1 MSRVIR
7 KFQSHTDGAADSCAV
22 VLRLGFAVFAVGV
35 FAVFAGVG
43 CSNAVA
49 QYAGAEPVP
58 NDLQPGFESISVEQS
73 KEWLSVIAGPEMNGR
88 GTGQPGYSKAAKFV
102 AEKLKEF
109 GVEPKGD
116 NGTYFQNLPMT
127 RRVPLIDQ
135 CRILGPGFQVPGKGN
150 LGFERYTDRGQVV
163 GEAVLLVFGRDSKN
177 LPNELSL
184 RDKLVFYVAD
194 ESAAT
199 SAPVTIAK
207 KRPAAAIRI
216 IDGVPGSI
224 SQLVQYGKATRS
236 TSVSGTIRREAAVAM
251 FGRLGVQPNVMRARA
266 DGRTFIQ
273 PTGQS
278 LTIQMRIVDQPA
290 TVPNVVGWLPGSDP
304 NLQHEYIVMGAHLDH
319 LGVKAGFVFPG
330 ADDNGSGS
338 TALMSVARAMTLNP
352 VRPKRSV
359 LFMWFAAEE
368 IGLIGSKYYCDH
380 PVLPLQNMT
389 SMLNIDMV
397 GRNEESSTERADD
410 NVDSIH
416 LIGSQ
421 KGQTELHQL
430 IQDANR
436 HIGFRFEYDE
446 ESIFDRSDQY
456 NFYAK
461 GVPVSFLFGGFHPD
475 YHEPTDSIEKINFQ
489 KLISAARLYYVA
501 AFLVAEHGRFQ
512 VLRE

>member
-1 MSRVIR
+1 MSRIVSKNKI
-7 KFQSHTDGAADSCAV
+7 FTVAIILACSI
-22 VLRLGFAVFAVGV
+22 VFA
-35 FAVFAGVG
+35 
-43 CSNAVA
+43 CRISVA
-49 QYAGAEPVP
+49 QYAGAQPVP
-58 NDLQPGFESISVEQS
+58 GEWKTGFDSINGTQA
-73 KEWLSVIAGPEMNGR
+73 KEWLSEIAGPQMKGR
-88 GTGQPGYSKAAKFV
+88 GTGQSGYSKAAKFV
-102 AEKLKEF
+102 AGKLDEF
-109 GVEPKGD
+109 GIEPKGD
-116 NGTYFQNLPMT
+116 SGTYFQNLPMT
-127 RRVPLIDQ
+127 RRVPMIEQ
-135 CRILGPGFQVPGKGN
+135 CRILGRGFQVPGSGN

-177 LPNELSL
+177 LPAELSL

-194 ESAAT
+194 ESGAT

-216 IDGVPGSI
+216 IDAVPESI
-224 SQLVQYGKATRS
+224 SQLVQYGRATRS
-236 TSVSGTIRREAAVAM
+236 TSVSGTIRREAAEAM
-251 FGRLGVQPNVMRARA
+251 FGRLGVKPEVMKARA

-273 PTGQS
+273 PTNQS
-278 LTIQMRIVDQPA
+278 LTIQMRVVEQST

-338 TALMSVARAMTLNP
+338 TALLSVARAMTVND

-380 PVLPLQNMT
+380 PVLPLQNMI

-397 GRNEESSTERADD
+397 GRNEESASERASD

-421 KGQTELHQL
+421 KGRTQLHQL

-436 HIGFRFEYDE
+436 YVGFRFEYDE

-475 YHEPTDSIEKINFQ
+475 YHEPTDTIEKINFQ
-489 KLISAARLYYVA
+489 KVISAARLYYAA
-501 AFLVAEHGRFQ
+501 AFLVADHGRFRL
-512 VLRE
+512 VRE

>member
-1 MSRVIR
+1 MVANRCTGLWLTYLFRAIALGTV
-7 KFQSHTDGAADSCAV
+7 FV
-22 VLRLGFAVFAVGV
+22 RLGLGDPTAI
-35 FAVFAGVG
+35 
-43 CSNAVA
+43 A
-49 QYAGAEPVP
+49 QYANTDPVP
-58 NDLQPGFESISVEQS
+58 HDLQTGFESISVAQS
-73 KEWLSVIAGPEMNGR
+73 KQWLSVIAGTETNGR

-102 AEKLKEF
+102 AEKLREF
-109 GVEPKGD
+109 GIEPKGD
-116 NGTYFQNLPMT
+116 HGTYFQNVPMT
-127 RRVPLIDQ
+127 RRVPIIEQ

-150 LGFERYTDRGQVV
+150 LGFERYTERGQVA
-163 GEAVLLVFGRDSKN
+163 GEVVLLVFGQDSKN
-177 LPNELSL
+177 LPAELSL

-194 ESAAT
+194 RSAAT

-216 IDGVPGSI
+216 IDGIPSSI
-224 SQLVQYGKATRS
+224 SQLVQHDKATRS
-236 TSVSGTIRREAAVAM
+236 TSVSGTIRREAAIAM
-251 FGRLGVQPNVMRARA
+251 FGRLGVQPEAMQARG
-266 DGRTFIQ
+266 DGRTFVQ

-290 TVPNVVGWLPGSDP
+290 TVPNVVGWLPGADP
-304 NLQHEYIVMGAHLDH
+304 KLQHEYLVMGAHLDH

-338 TALMSVARAMTLNP
+338 TALLNVARAMTRNP

-389 SMLNIDMV
+389 SMLNVDMV
-397 GRNEESSTERADD
+397 GRNEESNTEKATD

-421 KGQTELHQL
+421 KGKTELHQL

-446 ESIFDRSDQY
+446 ESIFNRSDQY

-475 YHEPTDSIEKINFQ
+475 YHEPTDTIDKINFQ
-489 KLISAARLYYVA
+489 KLVSAARLYYVA
-501 AFLVAEHGRFQ
+501 AYLVADHGRFRLAPDQ
-512 VLRE
+512 TPVNDK